1 MSWLNR
7 DTATI
12 IRNYVDDPMTY
23 GRLLCTSK
31 LFGHNEN
38 LEQKLQ
44 MVRGAIKQLEYE
56 LSPKRPKTSFGRFKA
71 DLYETHRY
79 RINGYNHPRYGSK
92 EYDLWID
99 ETWKNLSKDEREQ
112 RRICSIQERE
122 RYTKAVAN
130 LKKPGHDDRLKTRI
144 KSAKIIETYCI
155 RQLPT

>member
-23 GRLLCTSK
+23 GRLLCASR

-71 DLYETHRY
+71 DLY
-79 RINGYNHPRYGSK
+79 YNHPRISSN
-92 EYDLWID
+92 EYDAWID
-99 ETWKNLSKDEREQ
+99 QLWKNLSKDEREQ
-112 RRICSIQERE
+112 RRVCSIQERE
-122 RYTKAVAN
+122 RYNKAVAN
-130 LKKPGHDDRLKTRI
+130 LKIPGHDARLKARI
-144 KSAKIIETYCI
+144 KSAKIIEQYCF
-155 RQLPT
+155 RHLPT